1 MLDAATLDRWGY
13 AGLRSAL
20 EGGVDWLQLR
30 DRSRSGAELL
40 AFADRALAVVREVGR
55 GTTVV
60 INRRLDVALAAGA
73 DGVHLGYD
81 ALPTA
86 TARALLGPQAR
97 IGVSLHDPARVAGA
111 ADASYVHLAPVFP
124 PLSKRGDRPPLGLA
138 ALRAACRGGVPVIAQ
153 GGIEA
158 ANAATVVEAGAAGVA
173 VIGAIADAEE
183 PGRAA
188 RALRSALD
196 A

>member
-1 MLDAATLDRWGY
+1 VLDAAALDRCGD
-13 AGLRSAL
+13 AGLRGAL

-30 DRSRSGAELL
+30 DRSLGGDACL
-40 AFADRALAVVREVGR
+40 AFADRVLAVVRETGR

-60 INRRLDVALAAGA
+60 VNRRLDVALAAGA

-81 ALPTA
+81 APPA
-86 TARALLGPQAR
+86 SVARELLGPGAP
-97 IGVSLHDPARVAGA
+97 IGVSLHDPAAVAGA
-111 ADASYVHLAPVFP
+111 RDASYVHLAPVCQ
-124 PLSKRGDRPPLGLA
+124 PLSKRGERPPLGLA
-138 ALRAACRGGVPVIAQ
+138 GLRAACRSGVPVFAQ
-153 GGIEA
+153 GGVEA
-158 ANAATVVEAGAAGVA
+158 TNAAEIVAAGAAGVA
-173 VIGAIADAEE
+173 VIGAIAEADD